1 MVNYIVVGKSRRV
14 VVAVLQAIRSF
25 TDAKCVVIGDHET
38 KSLRFSKMCE
48 RQIGIEFNASCDDR
62 LVDVVRS
69 IADRTPHVTVIPAD
83 CEGIR
88 MVGRVRDR
96 LQVQVTPAPDLDT
109 LEMFDNKWRFHQF
122 CMQHG
127 LPVPRTQFFESK
139 RELDFDSL
147 AAAFGVPFVLKP
159 INQAGSLGVAIVRS
173 REQFE
178 RDIATNP
185 AYCFAPLVAQ
195 RFIDGDD
202 IDLSLLAV
210 NGRLSAFAIQ
220 QARRAR
226 IDFLHSPQLAFLA
239 QELCRV
245 SGYHGVMHI
254 DARREK
260 RTGKV
265 LLIES
270 NPRFW
275 ATLTASVWC
284 GLNFV
289 AESISETPRSNGA
302 RQLVEG
308 MSSTRHPLMQ
318 PSCWTCLFGDRG
330 ERGRLLR
337 AIAFDLPALGSF
349 VRELPNL
356 VLRRAGQ
363 RVKRSGRW
371 VPSMPDAGM
380 RASPADKRLN

>member
-1 MVNYIVVGKSRRV
+1 MVNYIVVGKSRQV

-25 TDAKCVVIGDHET
+25 TDAKCIVVGDHET
-38 KSLRFSKMCE
+38 RSLRFSKLCE
-48 RQIGIEFNASCDDR
+48 RQIGIEFNSSSDDR
-62 LVDVVRS
+62 LVEVIHS
-69 IADRTPHVTVIPAD
+69 IVNRTPHVTVIPAD

-88 MVGRVRDR
+88 MVNRVRDR
-96 LQVQVTPAPDLDT
+96 LRVHITPAPDLDT
-109 LEMFDNKWRFHQF
+109 LEMFDNKWRFYQF
-122 CMQHG
+122 CIQHG
-127 LPVPRTQFFESK
+127 LPVPCTQFFASK
-139 RELDFDSL
+139 RELDFDRL
-147 AAAFGVPFVLKP
+147 AAGFGVPFVVKP
-159 INQAGSLGVAIVRS
+159 VNQAGSLGVTIVRS

-178 RDIATNP
+178 RDIATDP

-210 NGRLSAFAIQ
+210 DGRLSAFAIQ
-220 QARRAR
+220 KAGRAR
-226 IDFLHSPQLAFLA
+226 IDFLHSPQLASLA

-245 SGYHGVMHI
+245 SRYHGVMHI

-260 RTGKV
+260 RTGKI

-289 AESISETPRSNGA
+289 AESIGETPRGNGA
-302 RQLVEG
+302 RQLIQG
-308 MSSTRHPLMQ
+308 TSSTRHPLIR
-318 PSCWTCLFGDRG
+318 PSSWMHLFGDCG

-349 VRELPNL
+349 AKEVPNM
-356 VLRRAGQ
+356 VLRRASLRG
-363 RVKRSGRW
+363 KRSRRL
-371 VPSMPDAGM
+371 VSSMADPGM
-380 RASPADKRLN
+380 QTSPADKRLN